1 METVSR
7 NYRNDVMH
15 FRLTDEASEETNPCD
30 QVLKMLPNN

>member
-15 FRLTDEASEETNPCD
+15 FRLTDETSEETNPCD
-30 QVLKMLPNN
+30 QVLKLLPNN

>member
-1 METVSR
+1 
-7 NYRNDVMH
+7 MH